1 MKVQNSHHGNLLFNL
16 EKKKKKERKT
26 KSGGNSNVCELVVC

>member
-16 EKKKKKERKT
+16 EKKKKGKKNEIRW
-26 KSGGNSNVCELVVC
+26 EF

>member
-16 EKKKKKERKT
+16 EKKKKRKEKRNQVGILT
-26 KSGGNSNVCELVVC
+26 YVS

>member
-16 EKKKKKERKT
+16 EKKKKERKT